1 MATLEQLE
9 SALVKADAAG
19 NADDARAFAAEIRTM
34 RGAGTEKR
42 QSLDKGYLESLGAG
56 LGKGVGTVALGAQ
69 DLVGMGLEKL
79 GAEQAGK
86 WLQSDAAMGRQ
97 KLAGEVA
104 PYKEA
109 NPMTTGAGELGG
121 EIAATLP
128 VGGVLAKGVTKA
140 ASYTPSIASK
150 VNPLAEALRTGG
162 MSAGGMTGAGGLA
175 TRTAGGLAVGGTSAG
190 LVNPEDAGVGATI
203 GAALPVT
210 GKLLGAAG
218 QKVGETLRG
227 GEVAP
232 EVVALAQ
239 RAKDLGIDIPADRLT
254 DSKFMNAIASGLN
267 YVPLSGRAGT
277 EQKMVDQL
285 NTAASRLI
293 GQDTKNMAQALR
305 NAKTDLGGKFDS
317 FLKDN
322 TIKVDDALKARTA
335 EVLQT
340 AEKELSSDA
349 LKPIQNQI
357 AEIFTKGAS
366 GEIDGQAAYNIKKTL
381 DRIGK
386 GQSSE
391 AFHARELRDTLM
403 DALERSVGPEKAAEF
418 AKVRQQYGNMK
429 SLQKIAQNGAEGEI
443 SVARLANMKNIGNQ
457 DLQELADISA
467 QFVKPREGQH
477 GSMQRGFAALGI
489 GGLTGP
495 AGLASAAGAGRV
507 MNTALNSQAAKN
519 FMLNQNGSPQAQAL
533 ANALRQAL
541 PMTAPVIGAQ

>member
-19 NADDARAFAAEIRTM
+19 NADDARAFAAEIRSM
-34 RGAGTEKR
+34 RGAAPKAE
-42 QSLDKGYLESLGAG
+42 KGYIESIGAG

-79 GAEQAGK
+79 GADSSGK
-86 WLQSDAAMGRQ
+86 WLQQDAAMGRQ
-97 KLAGEVA
+97 KLATEVA

-109 NPMTTGAGELGG
+109 NPMTTGGAELAA
-121 EIAATLP
+121 EIGATLP
-128 VGGVLAKGVTKA
+128 VGGALAKGVTKA
-140 ASYTPSIASK
+140 ASYAPQIASK
-150 VNPLAEALRTGG
+150 VNPLAEALRSGG

-175 TRTAGGLAVGGTSAG
+175 TRTAGGVAVGGTSAG
-190 LVNPEDAGVGATI
+190 LVNPEDAGVGAAI
-203 GAALPVT
+203 GGALPVT

-218 QKVGETLRG
+218 QKIGETLRG
-227 GEVAP
+227 GDVAP

-254 DSKFMNAIASGLN
+254 DSKFMNAVASGLN

-277 EQKMVDQL
+277 EQKMVEQL

-322 TIKVDDALKARTA
+322 TIKVDDALKAKTA

-386 GQSSE
+386 GQGSE

-403 DALERSVGPEKAAEF
+403 DALGRSVGPDKAAEF

-429 SLQKIAQNGAEGEI
+429 SLEKIAQNGAEGEI
-443 SVARLANMKNIGNQ
+443 SVARLANMKNIGNK

-477 GSMQRGFAALGI
+477 GAMQRGFAALGV
-489 GGLTGP
+489 GSM
-495 AGLASAAGAGRV
+495 AGLPALGGSIAAGR
-507 MNTALNSQAAKN
+507 TANSILNSQAAKN

>member
-1 MATLEQLE
+1 MDLSKVSTQDLMALQSGDLSKVSTEGLMLLQGG
-9 SALVKADAAG
+9 SAKP
-19 NADDARAFAAEIRTM
+19 E
-34 RGAGTEKR
+34 
-42 QSLDKGYLESLGAG
+42 KGYIESLGAG

-69 DLVGMGLEKL
+69 DLLGAGLEKL
-79 GAEQAGK
+79 GAQRAGQ
-86 WLQSDAAMGRQ
+86 WLQSDAEMGRR
-97 KLAGEVA
+97 KLASEVA

-109 NPMTTGAGELGG
+109 NPMMTGGGELAG

-128 VGGVLAKGVTKA
+128 VGGALAKGVTKA
-140 ASYTPSIASK
+140 ASYAPSIASK

-162 MSAGGMTGAGGLA
+162 FSAGGMTGAGGLA

-190 LVNPEDAGVGATI
+190 LVNPEDAGVGAAI
-203 GAALPVT
+203 GGALPVT

-218 QKVGETLRG
+218 TKLGGALRG

-267 YVPLSGRAGT
+267 YVPFSGRAAT
-277 EQKMVDQL
+277 EQKMADQL
-285 NTAASRLI
+285 NTAASRLV
-293 GQDTKNMAQALR
+293 GQDTKNMSQALR

-322 TIKVDDALKARTA
+322 TIKVDAGLVDDMERVLTTA
-335 EVLQT
+335 Q
-340 AEKELSSDA
+340 KELSTDT

-357 AEIFTKGAS
+357 DEIFTKGAG

-386 GQSSE
+386 GQGNE
-391 AFHARELRDTLM
+391 AYHARELRDSLM
-403 DALERSVGPEKAAEF
+403 NALERSVGPEKAAEF
-418 AKVRQQYGNMK
+418 AQVRKQYGNMK
-429 SLQKIAQNGAEGEI
+429 SLEKIAQNGAEGEI
-443 SVARLANMKNIGNQ
+443 SVARLANMKNIGNK

-477 GSMQRGFAALGI
+477 GAMQRGFAALGV
-489 GGLTGP
+489 GSM
-495 AGLASAAGAGRV
+495 AGLPALGGSIAAGR
-507 MNTALNSQAAKN
+507 TANSILNSQTAKN